1 MTEARAQ
8 GLNHVTLAVRDL
20 DRAFSFYRD
29 TLGFAPRA
37 RWSKG
42 AYLTAGPLWLALI
55 LDPKR
60 VGAARDYSHIAFSVP
75 ADGFDAMQA
84 RIVAAGCAEWSEN
97 RSEGASFYFCDHDG
111 HHLEIHVGDIET
123 RLNAMRAD
131 PWEAIEFF
139 D

>member
-1 MTEARAQ
+1 MTGASVQ

-20 DRAFSFYRD
+20 DRAFSFYAD

-55 LDPKR
+55 VDPKR
-60 VGAARDYSHIAFSVP
+60 TVAAADYSHIAFSVT
-75 ADGFDAMQA
+75 ADAFGPLRL
-84 RIVAAGCAEWSEN
+84 RIIAAGCAEWSEN
-97 RSEGASFYFCDHDG
+97 RSEGASFYFSDHDG
-111 HHLEIHVGDIET
+111 HQLEIHVGDVET
-123 RLNAMRAD
+123 RLTAMRAN
-131 PWEAIEFF
+131 PWEPTEFF